1 MEALN
6 DLISQVNGFVWG
18 PPMLMMLGLTGVILT
33 IGLMFMP
40 WRKIGYAFRQ
50 LFKNQPD
57 TEGDVKPFNALM
69 TAMSATV
76 GTGNI
81 AGVATAI
88 ALGGP
93 GAIFYMWVI
102 ALFGMATKYAE
113 AVCAVTYRE
122 KDANGNFVG
131 GPMYYLRNGV
141 GESNPGL
148 GKSLG
153 VAFAIFGAVAAFGI
167 GNGVQVNSMASVLD
181 DSFSIPTYITGVIVA
196 VLVGF
201 VVFGGIKRI
210 GEVAGK
216 LVPSMIVLYVGA
228 SLLIL
233 VINAEQIPN
242 AFAMIFKYA
251 FEPVA
256 AVGGFAGAAVAAA
269 IRFGVARGVFSNEAG
284 LGSAAIAHA
293 AAKTNNPVQQGLIA
307 MLGTFIDTIIV
318 CTMTALVIL
327 TAVDASGV
335 AVWSSGATGA
345 VLTSDAFLASMAGGN
360 YIVTIALAV
369 FAFTTI
375 LGWSYY
381 GERCWQYLF
390 KENTV
395 IIYRVIWV
403 IAILAFANVKVDFVW
418 NLSDTLN
425 GMMAIPNLIG
435 LLLLAPMVFKVTR
448 DYFAKQD

>member
-196 VLVGF
+196 ALVGF

-216 LVPSMIVLYVGA
+216 L
-228 SLLIL
+228 
-233 VINAEQIPN
+233 
-242 AFAMIFKYA
+242 
-251 FEPVA
+251 
-256 AVGGFAGAAVAAA
+256 
-269 IRFGVARGVFSNEAG
+269 
-284 LGSAAIAHA
+284 
-293 AAKTNNPVQQGLIA
+293 
-307 MLGTFIDTIIV
+307 
-318 CTMTALVIL
+318 
-327 TAVDASGV
+327 
-335 AVWSSGATGA
+335 
-345 VLTSDAFLASMAGGN
+345 
-360 YIVTIALAV
+360 
-369 FAFTTI
+369 
-375 LGWSYY
+375 
-381 GERCWQYLF
+381 
-390 KENTV
+390 
-395 IIYRVIWV
+395 
-403 IAILAFANVKVDFVW
+403 
-418 NLSDTLN
+418 
-425 GMMAIPNLIG
+425 
-435 LLLLAPMVFKVTR
+435 
-448 DYFAKQD
+448 